1 MKDDETIDGIKY
13 LRAKKRVE
21 KIKGFYVH
29 LIVYII
35 VNIFLS
41 GIIIF
46 GIMQEEGDSFGEVIQ
61 NFGVYS
67 TWVFWGIGI
76 FFHWLG
82 VFGFTVVGKNWE
94 EKKLKEILDKEERNS
109 KLWK

>member
-1 MKDDETIDGIKY
+1 MKDLETAKGIKY

-29 LIVYII
+29 LIVYVI
-35 VNIFLS
+35 VNTFLS

-46 GIMQEEGDSFGEVIQ
+46 GLMDEEGDSFREAIE

-82 VFGFTVVGKNWE
+82 VFGFNAIGKDWE
-94 EKKLKEILDKEERNS
+94 QRKLKELIEKEERNS
-109 KLWK
+109 KF